1 MGPAERAVMASVA
14 PRGMKILQ
22 EAQTPEDLA
31 WQRAADSLDTRKPIT
46 MPRSRKAG
54 AGSLEFKRL
63 ADIPRETVHWLWDSR
78 LAYGKLNVLF
88 GRKGDGKSFAT
99 LAIAKAIT
107 SAERLPDDARNAP
120 PPPPADALF
129 ICFED
134 GLGDTLRPRMED
146 LGIDLKRVHVLSA
159 AKNDRG
165 EDTAF
170 GPDYI
175 PKIEEHLIA
184 NEAIKL
190 VVIDPVMAI
199 LSGVDVHRDNEVRSA
214 LQPLVEIAQRRNV
227 AVVVVAHTRKNK
239 GGDPLEALAGSVA
252 FVNLARSV
260 LFVGRD
266 PNDGER
272 RVLTRVAGNLA
283 ADTSAVA
290 FRISSGDN
298 GQAVFAWEG
307 TTDVEAWEMLD
318 ATNPKRSTKVA
329 SAMEWLRERLAD
341 GPVLQS
347 IIQAE
352 GDPRGFTA
360 KTLAEAR
367 KRIGG
372 KSEKSAAFGGPWE
385 WSL

>member
-1 MGPAERAVMASVA
+1 MGLAERAVMASVA
-14 PRGMKILQ
+14 PRI
-22 EAQTPEDLA
+22 
-31 WQRAADSLDTRKPIT
+31 IT
-46 MPRSRKAG
+46 MPRSGKTAG
-54 AGSLEFKRL
+54 PGSLEFKRL
-63 ADIPRETVHWLWDSR
+63 SDVPRETVHWLWNGR
-78 LAYGKLNVLF
+78 LAFGKLNVIF

-107 SAERLPDDARNAP
+107 EAQRLPDDSRDVP
-120 PPPPADALF
+120 PPPPADVLF
-129 ICFED
+129 IVFED

-146 LGIDLKRVHVLSA
+146 LGIDLQRIHVLSA

-165 EDTAF
+165 EDAAF

-175 PKIEEHLIA
+175 PKIEEYLTA

-190 VVIDPVMAI
+190 VVIDPVMSI
-199 LSGVDVHRDNEVRSA
+199 LSGVDAHRDNEVRAA
-214 LQPLVEIAQRRNV
+214 LQPLVEIAQRRGV
-227 AVVVVAHTRKNK
+227 AIVVVAHTRKNK
-239 GGDPLEALAGSVA
+239 GGDAREALAGSVA
-252 FVNLARSV
+252 FANLARSV

-290 FRISSGDN
+290 FRISSGND
-298 GQAVFAWEG
+298 GQAIFAWEG

-329 SAMEWLRERLAD
+329 SAMDWLKERLAG

-347 IIQAE
+347 IIKTE
-352 GDPRGFTA
+352 GEARGFSL
-360 KTLAEAR
+360 KTLTTAR
-367 KRIGG
+367 DRIGG
-372 KSEKSAAFGGPWE
+372 ESRKSAAFGGPWE
-385 WSL
+385 WLA

>member
-1 MGPAERAVMASVA
+1 MTALQVADAPDDAEW
-14 PRGMKILQ
+14 K
-22 EAQTPEDLA
+22 
-31 WQRAADSLDTRKPIT
+31 RAAASLDTRKPIT
-46 MPRSRKAG
+46 MPRNRKPG

-63 ADIPRETVHWLWDSR
+63 ADVPRETVHWLWPGR
-78 LAYGKLNVLF
+78 LAYGKLNVIF

-107 SAERLPDDARNAP
+107 TAERLPDDVRGVP
-120 PPPPADALF
+120 PPPPADVLF

-146 LGIDLKRVHVLSA
+146 LGIDLHRVHVLSA

-175 PKIEEHLIA
+175 PKIEEYLA
-184 NEAIKL
+184 GNDTIKL
-190 VVIDPVMAI
+190 VVIDPIMAI

-283 ADTSAVA
+283 ADSSAVA
-290 FRISSGDN
+290 FRITSGDD
-298 GQAVFAWEG
+298 GRAMFAWEG

-318 ATNPKRSTKVA
+318 ATNPKRSTKIA
-329 SAMEWLRERLAD
+329 SAMGWLKDRLAG

-352 GDPRGFTA
+352 GDSYGFKT
-360 KTLAEAR
+360 KTLREALA
-367 KRIGG
+367 RIGG

-385 WSL
+385 WSA

>member
-1 MGPAERAVMASVA
+1 MASVA

-22 EAQTPEDLA
+22 EAQTLEDRA
-31 WQRAADSLDTRKPIT
+31 WNQAIDSLDTRKPIT

-63 ADIPRETVHWLWDSR
+63 ADVPRETVHWLWDGR
-78 LAYGKLNVLF
+78 LAYGKLNVIF

-99 LAIAKAIT
+99 LAVAKAIT
-107 SAERLPDDARNAP
+107 GAERLPDDLRAAP
-120 PPPPADALF
+120 PPPPADVLF
-129 ICFED
+129 IVFED

-165 EDTAF
+165 EDTTF

-175 PKIEEHLIA
+175 PKIEEYLTA

-239 GGDPLEALAGSVA
+239 GGHALDALEGSVA

-266 PNDGER
+266 PNDDGR
-272 RVLTRVAGNLA
+272 RIMTRVAGNLA
-283 ADTSAVA
+283 ADTSGVA
-290 FRISSGDN
+290 FRITPHEADKTR
-298 GQAVFAWEG
+298 AVFAWEG

-318 ATNPKRSTKVA
+318 ATNPKRSTKIA
-329 SAMEWLRERLAD
+329 SAMEWLKERLAD

-372 KSEKSAAFGGPWE
+372 KSEKSPAFGGPWE
-385 WSL
+385 WSM